1 MSTLT
6 THTTATRATPSGS
19 NIGLCK
25 FNTTNKAI
33 EVSDGTDWV
42 IYNYDTIIAPGIS
55 NSYSLSLDGTN
66 DQLVVGNVSQLSGS
80 IISISAWFNLSD
92 TPAGDAIIGAAVAGG
107 RRFWIQVLST
117 TSIRFA
123 TTSNSDTFS
132 LSSGSF
138 NLNTWYHLVGVLDGT
153 SKELFID
160 GSSIGTATITAQ
172 SGSQGDNLTIGSL
185 PLAGFNSANPFAGL
199 IDEVAVFNSAL
210 SSSDVTTIYN
220 NGIPTSLS
228 TFSPVGW
235 WRMGDNDS
243 GTGTTVTDQ
252 GSGGNDGTLQNGAS
266 FSTTVPS

>member
-6 THTTATRATPSGS
+6 THTTATRATPSNS
-19 NIGLCK
+19 NVGLCK

-33 EVSDGTDWV
+33 EVSDGSDWV
-42 IYNYDTIIAPGIS
+42 IYNYDSIIAPGIA
-55 NSYSLSLDGTN
+55 NSYSLSLDGSN
-66 DQLVVGNVSQLSGS
+66 DQLVAGNVSQLSGTV
-80 IISISAWFNLSD
+80 ISISAWFNLSA
-92 TPAGDAIIGAAVAGG
+92 TPSSDAIIGAAVSGG
-107 RRFWIQVLST
+107 RRFWMQVLNT
-117 TSIRFA
+117 TTIRFA
-123 TTSNSDTFS
+123 NIGTVNTFS
-132 LSSGSF
+132 LSSGTF
-138 NLNTWYHLVGVLDGT
+138 NTNTWYHVVGVINGT
-153 SKELFID
+153 SKEVFVN
-160 GSSIGTATITAQ
+160 GSSLGTATTQ
-172 SGSQGDNLTIGSL
+172 SPSGSNGDNLTIGNL
-185 PLAGFNSANPFAGL
+185 PTIAFGSNPFAGL

-220 NGIPTSLS
+220 NGTPTDIS